1 MAGTQRRRITL
12 LGSTGSIGTN
22 CLEVLAARLD
32 QFQVQYLTAH
42 TNWEKLAQQTFTFR
56 PQAVA
61 ITGLAPAPGIQAR
74 FDTLATPIYWGLEGL
89 EHIASQTDTDLVVNA
104 LVGAVGL
111 NPTLRAIEAGKDLA
125 LSNKESLVIAGE
137 FVMRRAAEKGVTII
151 PVDSE
156 HSAIFQCLQGENY
169 QRIEKLILTASGGP
183 FWQNHAVSFRE
194 ISVAQAL
201 QHPNWSMGRKITI
214 DSATLMNKGLEVIEA
229 HWLFHMPPEKIAVV
243 IHPSSI
249 VHSMIEFVDG
259 SIKAQLGVPDMKI
272 PIQYALSYPDR
283 WTNGAFPHLDLSQGL
298 VLEFHPPDL
307 NKFRTLS
314 LAFDALRVGGT
325 APAVLN
331 AANEVAVQFFID
343 EKIRFDEITRVIESA
358 LEKYTHQSRPDLEQ
372 LWQADAWARDY
383 VRKNYS

>member
-1 MAGTQRRRITL
+1 MAITQKRRITL

-22 CLEVLAARLD
+22 CLEVLKARLD

-56 PQAVA
+56 PKAVA
-61 ITGLAPAPGIQAR
+61 ITGLAPAPGIQAH
-74 FDTLATPIYWGLEGL
+74 FDALATPIYWGLEGL
-89 EHIASQTDTDLVVNA
+89 EYIASQADTDLVVNA

-111 NPTLRAIEAGKDLA
+111 KPTLRAIEAGKDLA

-201 QHPNWSMGRKITI
+201 QHPNWNMGRKITI

-229 HWLFHMPPEKIAVV
+229 HWLFHMPPDKIAVV

-283 WTNGAFPHLDLSQGL
+283 WSNGALPHLDLSQGL

-307 NKFRTLS
+307 NKFRTLG
-314 LAFDALRVGGT
+314 LAFEALRLGGT

-331 AANEVAVQFFID
+331 AANEVAVQLFID
-343 EKIRFDEITRVIESA
+343 EKIRFDEITRAIESA
-358 LEKYTHQSRPDLEQ
+358 
-372 LWQADAWARDY
+372 
-383 VRKNYS
+383 